1 MSWSSPAAALALIL
15 LAAPAARA
23 ASPDE
28 APATQPDAATQ
39 LQADINEVESL
50 KVTLADAI
58 AAAQRASH
66 GKAMDASI
74 EVENGRPVY
83 RILTYAAGKI
93 WEGTVDADTA
103 AVLGEA
109 KTVDTSTLDPQDQ
122 EEIAA
127 LDAARV
133 SLAGAVGAAEK
144 KVGGR
149 AVDAGLEGQNGKV
162 VYVAEV
168 LKGREMHRVA
178 VDPESGEAV
187 ALAVD
192 PLVPEAGS
200 TVAPEDDS
208 DR

>member
-1 MSWSSPAAALALIL
+1 MSWSFLAAALALIL
-15 LAAPAARA
+15 FAAPPGRA
-23 ASPDE
+23 LSQE
-28 APATQPDAATQ
+28 EVPATQPDAATQ
-39 LQADINEVESL
+39 LQADINEVENL

-58 AAAQRASH
+58 AAAQRTSH

-93 WEGTVDADTA
+93 WEGTVDADTGE
-103 AVLGEA
+103 VVGEA

-127 LDAARV
+127 LQSARV
-133 SLAGAVGAAEK
+133 PLAGAVDAAEK

-168 LKGREMHRVA
+168 LKGREMHRVS
-178 VDPESGEAV
+178 VDPASGEAV

-192 PLVPEAGS
+192 PLLPEAGS
-200 TVAPEDDS
+200 TVGPDDDS
-208 DR
+208 QR